1 MHTHNEQK
9 PFTCH
14 ICQKGF
20 CRNFDLKKHVRKLHE
35 DVGGRQ
41 EATRTPTTPS
51 SSPLRYSPPTA
62 SSTAYLVI
70 KYLIIHTKA
79 ICDKTGTTLFLFRA
93 PTTWTLIPVNARFIS
108 LQEAAVATNNNNQ
121 STSNSEDMSTAGY
134 HFAPSSASNSTSGP
148 HNTEA
153 AANGTNA
160 AAGGLQPSLWLHLAA
175 AAAAASHHHWK
186 KPFLPDGLWG
196 SKLQKSISALLNLL

>member
-70 KYLIIHTKA
+70 ALLYYTKA
-79 ICDKTGTTLFLFRA
+79 ISIKIGVTLFLFRA
-93 PTTWTLIPVNARFIS
+93 PT
-108 LQEAAVATNNNNQ
+108 
-121 STSNSEDMSTAGY
+121 
-134 HFAPSSASNSTSGP
+134 
-148 HNTEA
+148 
-153 AANGTNA
+153 
-160 AAGGLQPSLWLHLAA
+160 
-175 AAAAASHHHWK
+175 K
-186 KPFLPDGLWG
+186 
-196 SKLQKSISALLNLL
+196 